1 VKRTIK
7 AFFMCLGMFSS
18 IPCLY
23 RPWDEDARSLMTACL
38 PLVGAVIG
46 LIWWIIATLAGLFL
60 PSPLCAALIAAA
72 PFLLTGFMHL
82 DGFMDTSDAI
92 LSWRPL
98 EDRLRILKDSHTG
111 AFSVVNL
118 CVYMMF
124 MYAAA
129 ASIPTKDLRFL
140 VLVPVISRCCSAF
153 CVTTLRPLGHSEY
166 KDHSGNAAQ
175 RMAILSIWLIAVIIS
190 FIWLGRC
197 GFVYLIETCAY
208 AIAMWSVIRILKG
221 VSGDLAGYS
230 LSISELCALIAF
242 SVIH

>member
-1 VKRTIK
+1 MKQVFK

-18 IPCLY
+18 IPCPY
-23 RPWDEDARSLMTACL
+23 RPWDEEARGLMTACL

-46 LIWWIIATLAGLFL
+46 LIWWLAAIVARVFL
-60 PSPLCAALIAAA
+60 PEPLCAALIAGL

-82 DGFMDTSDAI
+82 DGFMDTSDAV

-111 AFSVVNL
+111 AFAVVNL
-118 CVYMMF
+118 SVLMMF

-129 ASIPTKDLRFL
+129 SSVVDRDLRIL
-140 VLVPVISRCCSAF
+140 VLIPVVSRCGSAF
-153 CVTTLRPLGHSEY
+153 CVTSLKPLGHSEY
-166 KDHSGNAAQ
+166 KGRSGSTAQ
-175 RMAILSIWLIAVIIS
+175 RMAIIAIWAIAIAAG
-190 FIWLGRC
+190 FIWLGRP
-197 GFVYLIETCAY
+197 GFALIIQTACY
-208 AIAMWSVIRILKG
+208 AAAMGYVFRILKG

-230 LSISELCALIAF
+230 LCISELCALIAL